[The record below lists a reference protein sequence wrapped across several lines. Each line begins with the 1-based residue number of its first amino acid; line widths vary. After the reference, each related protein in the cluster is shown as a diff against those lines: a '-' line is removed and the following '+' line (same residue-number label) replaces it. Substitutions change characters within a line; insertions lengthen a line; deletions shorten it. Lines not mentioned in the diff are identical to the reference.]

1 MSTRAERLEGEYL
14 KTLYLLGKT
23 TTDKKMTIGAKSLGA
38 FTRAIVDE
46 CPTMSLKVAKELYAI
61 ADELDDLHK

>member
-38 FTRAIVDE
+38 FTPCHCR
-46 CPTMSLKVAKELYAI
+46 
-61 ADELDDLHK
+61 

>member
-23 TTDKKMTIGAKSLGA
+23 TTDKKMTIGSKSLAA
-38 FTRAIVDE
+38 FTRAIV
-46 CPTMSLKVAKELYAI
+46 CLLYTSDA
-61 ADELDDLHK
+61 ADE

>member
-23 TTDKKMTIGAKSLGA
+23 TTDKKMTIGSKSLAA

-46 CPTMSLKVAKELYAI
+46 SPTMSLKVAKELYAI
-61 ADELDDLHK
+61 ADELDALHK